1 MNAELQ
7 KKVDRAIRLI
17 QAAATRAAAIGQPL
31 EVCYS
36 GGKDSDVILEL
47 AKMAKVNYRAIY
59 KNTTIDPPGTI
70 SHVLKNGV
78 EVKRPKESF
87 LQLMRRKGWPS
98 RKVRFCCD
106 ELKEYKILDYAIL
119 GIRKEESRKRD
130 EIYKE
135 PEICREYCATSKV
148 SQTLPIL
155 YWTECDVL
163 DFIQERHITCA
174 PHYYDSDGAFHPE
187 RRLGCMCCPL
197 MSKKKRIVEF
207 QRHPN
212 MVKLYLRGGQFYRD
226 RHKMEKNR
234 KHFHNIYEW
243 FVCYLF
249 CESIAEFKERFGPNL
264 FNGGIDCKEFLENYF
279 NIKL

>member
-212 MVKLYLRGGQFYRD
+212 MVKLYLRGGAILSRPSQNG
-226 RHKMEKNR
+226 EKPQALPQYLRVVRVLPLLR
-234 KHFHNIYEW
+234 KHRR
-243 FVCYLF
+243 VQRAVR
-249 CESIAEFKERFGPNL
+249 S
-264 FNGGIDCKEFLENYF
+264 
-279 NIKL
+279 

>member
-7 KKVDRAIRLI
+7 KKVDRAIRMI